1 MKKIKVCTVGGG
13 SGMPVVNQAL
23 LLAGFSQISS
33 IVTTFD
39 SGGDTGRMRTDER
52 GRILAFSDYWRSLL
66 SLWPNGRQK
75 KRWEEMLKYRDGRGR
90 NFGNLFFAFMA
101 EREKNLSGVDNLFSQ
116 LTGAKICGKVIPVSQ
131 RPADIC
137 FKTQSGKVYQGEH
150 LLDAMRMSRDLV
162 EKIWLEPPAKANPEA
177 IKALLEA
184 EVIIICPGSM
194 YGSILVNFLPKGVS
208 EAYRQSKARKIL
220 LTNIM
225 SVANENHKFSQDDY
239 VRVFA
244 KILKTK
250 RPFALAVMPDLKKLN
265 QKVLK
270 KVLKLYELENSFPI
284 KTNLKSESKTLVADI
299 ATIEEKNYRLRHDPK
314 KLAKIFAQ
322 IIL

>member
-1 MKKIKVCTVGGG
+1 MIVLNFKIGFFMKKIKVCTVGGG

-23 LLAGFSQISS
+23 LLAGFSSISS

-66 SLWPNGRQK
+66 SLWPNSAQK
-75 KRWEEMLKYRDGRGR
+75 RRWEEMLKYRDGRGR

-101 EREKNLSGVDNLFSQ
+101 ELEKDFNRVDNLFSQ
-116 LTGAKICGKVIPVSQ
+116 LTGAKICGRIIPVSQ
-131 RPADIC
+131 EPADIC

-162 EKIWLEPPAKANPEA
+162 REVWLKPSVQANPEA
-177 IKALLEA
+177 TKAIIEA

-194 YGSILVNFLPKGVS
+194 YGSILVNFLPRGAK

-225 SVANENHKFSQDDY
+225 SVANENYKFSQDDY

-244 KILKTK
+244 KTIKAFPDMPL
-250 RPFALAVMPDLKKLN
+250 REYPRLFSSRVLAGEVSAISTTTA
-265 QKVLK
+265 
-270 KVLKLYELENSFPI
+270 NS
-284 KTNLKSESKTLVADI
+284 
-299 ATIEEKNYRLRHDPK
+299 
-314 KLAKIFAQ
+314 
-322 IIL
+322 